1 MPWCS
6 YPHQSCWHILLT
18 ILRLLSLEHTLHPM
32 GDRGTLLFCLCLPAG
47 RADKCSWEVHKGTN
61 SINNKILSEKL
72 LDDRTLV
79 GQPCFRYLQSGTIK
93 NMKMFVFERYPFWFA
108 LFGWVITLYPIAI
121 ICWQMRR
128 EWEGW
133 DKLKLSFAELE
144 INAKWFYKLNH
155 WL

>member
-6 YPHQSCWHILLT
+6 HPHQSCWLLLFA

-32 GDRGTLLFCLCLPAG
+32 GNSGALLFCLCFPAG
-47 RADKCSWEVHKGTN
+47 GADKCSSEVHKGAN
-61 SINNKILSEKL
+61 SINFKILPEKL
-72 LDDRTLV
+72 LDDGTLV
-79 GQPCFRYLQSGTIK
+79 GQPSFRYIQSGINK

-108 LFGWVITLYPIAI
+108 MFGWVITLYPIGI
-121 ICWQMRR
+121 IWWKIRR

-144 INAKWFYKLNH
+144 IHSK
-155 WL
+155 